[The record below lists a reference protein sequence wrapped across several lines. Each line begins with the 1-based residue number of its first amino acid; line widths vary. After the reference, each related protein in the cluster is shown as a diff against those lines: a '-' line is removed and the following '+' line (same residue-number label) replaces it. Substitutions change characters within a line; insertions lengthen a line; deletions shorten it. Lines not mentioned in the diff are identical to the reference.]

1 MIGKVFYDYSGECD
15 LATKFSDYFGRDIK
29 NLGSYNLQ
37 TFPREHEDQAWTK
50 KPEELSVDKS
60 VLKDMYK
67 KGRDLP
73 SNIFDVIFLVRDPWD
88 TLVSNYIRRT
98 KIKNVNT
105 NFKGTLSEFI
115 RLDKGSLKSM
125 IF

>member
-1 MIGKVFYDYSGECD
+1 
-15 LATKFSDYFGRDIK
+15 
-29 NLGSYNLQ
+29 
-37 TFPREHEDQAWTK
+37 
-50 KPEELSVDKS
+50 
-60 VLKDMYK
+60 MYK